1 MKGHTG
7 EIGIDLGTTSVL
19 VYVPDKGIVLREPSL
34 VAVDASTHKIRA
46 VGEEA
51 QSLVSGA
58 SGDVLAI
65 RPLKDGVISDYYTT
79 EKMLRSF
86 IFKVCK
92 NRIVKPRVVLCVPS
106 SVTEVE
112 ERAVIEAAEAAGARQ
127 ALVIEE
133 PLAAAIGSGIDIT
146 RPTGS
151 MVVDIG
157 GGTTDIAVVSYGGIV
172 ISNSVKTAGNKFDEA
187 IIRYIR
193 DKYGIAIGERTAE
206 ELKMNIGGVLPS
218 DEELS
223 MEVKGRSLASGL
235 PKAVTVTGN
244 EIIAPLTECFSDIID
259 AVHET
264 LSETPPELV
273 SDLSKNGITLTGG
286 GALLRGCAS
295 ILQRETG
302 ITVSVSE
309 DAVGCVAKGT
319 GMALSYPDLIKK

>member
-1 MKGHTG
+1 MKWHTG

-79 EKMLRSF
+79 EKMLRTF

-146 RPTGS
+146 RPSGS

-235 PKAVTVTGN
+235 PKVVTVTGN

-302 ITVSVSE
+302 INVSVSE

>member
-79 EKMLRSF
+79 EKMLRTF

-146 RPTGS
+146 RPSGS

-302 ITVSVSE
+302 INVSVSE